1 MDFAIDLLPIAM
13 LVNATF
19 AMYLRCAKVMRS
31 FEFSSHLHVYHMWTQ
46 MCFFEAC
53 LRMKQSYS
61 KTDANATFAQICLRT
76 QMDFAIDLLPI
87 AMLVNATF
95 AMYLRCAKVMRSF
108 EFSSHLHVYHM
119 WTQMCFF
126 EACLRMKQIKKQV
139 CSFAR
144 LLLLL

>member
-1 MDFAIDLLPIAM
+1 M

-19 AMYLRCAKVMRS
+19 AMYLRFAKVMRS
-31 FEFSSHLHVYHMWTQ
+31 FEFSSNLCVFHMWTQ
-46 MCFFEAC
+46 MCFLEAC

-61 KTDANATFAQICLRT
+61 KTGAIATFAQICLRAK
-76 QMDFAIDLLPI
+76 MDFAIDLLLI

-95 AMYLRCAKVMRSF
+95 AMCLCCVKVMRSF
-108 EFSSHLHVYHM
+108 EFSSHLRVYHM
-119 WTQMCFF
+119 WTQLCFF